1 MLRFK
6 KVFLSSSLKAKSAKM
21 CAHIFLKLQ
30 RLEIQLFFA
39 CHSFD
44 VEKEF
49 GRLLFLSTE
58 NDSSKK
64 VELVDKVEKDDNRN
78 RHFID

>member
-1 MLRFK
+1 MQK
-6 KVFLSSSLKAKSAKM
+6 
-21 CAHIFLKLQ
+21 CAPTFFETSTI
-30 RLEIQLFFA
+30 RDSTFFA

-49 GRLLFLSTE
+49 GRRLFLSTE

-64 VELVDKVEKDDNRN
+64 VELVDKVEEGDNHN
-78 RHFID
+78 SHFIAKLVNSFD